1 MQKKTKK
8 TIIQQHTKLKRKK
21 KEVIHIL
28 KNKNMNITKKT
39 EIGSK
44 LLHSHTIK

>member
-21 KEVIHIL
+21 KRG
-28 KNKNMNITKKT
+28 N
-39 EIGSK
+39 
-44 LLHSHTIK
+44 SHLEK